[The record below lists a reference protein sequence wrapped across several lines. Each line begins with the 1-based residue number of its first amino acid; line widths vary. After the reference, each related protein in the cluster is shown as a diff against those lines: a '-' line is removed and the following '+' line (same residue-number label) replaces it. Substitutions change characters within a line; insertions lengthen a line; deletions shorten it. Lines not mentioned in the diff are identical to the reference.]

1 MVSGLKLWNDEM
13 VCDFYNL
20 FLSSLFISFTSLLNL
35 SSHHHIFI
43 SHLFHISHHHHH
55 HISGPA
61 VQGLLYLLY
70 EIENKEH
77 SLIDVKK
84 VIYWDEEGLVKICDE
99 IGDLNWL
106 YIDLRWCWIDW
117 ILMLIPINDHN
128 PNNHI
133 IKTKNRKIKRGW

>member
-1 MVSGLKLWNDEM
+1 M

-35 SSHHHIFI
+35 SSHHHISLI
-43 SHLFHISHHHHH
+43 LIYLILSHHHN
-55 HISGPA
+55 ISGPA

-84 VIYWDEEGLVKICDE
+84 VIYWDEEGFGFV
-99 IGDLNWL
+99 
-106 YIDLRWCWIDW
+106 
-117 ILMLIPINDHN
+117 
-128 PNNHI
+128 
-133 IKTKNRKIKRGW
+133 